1 MPANWRAYTLYSQSI
16 SKLLR
21 ALKLDES
28 LVDLIIT
35 DRGVKIQTTAASR
48 SFNGHLFLPKE
59 LFTTYDYEPE
69 ELPELSTTLSLPAI
83 VNSLRMVVEWQP
95 NDEGLAS
102 SGGGAGGLSKSSVGC
117 FFLYILNKPLQIS
130 FVQGTMQT
138 TCDLTAYDREDNSD
152 EQRVVMLDLAN
163 IQLQVIM
170 TADALVSM
178 LTDLEVVST
187 QTMTLTAL
195 EHPAR
200 LNIHGQGL
208 DASID
213 FTLPVENDAIET
225 MVADPGTKFSY
236 DFTNLGKCRDIAKL
250 ASRVSL
256 RCDSNGTLSIQ
267 CQCDFENTSCYV
279 EFRFLAYAD

>member
-28 LVDLIIT
+28 LADLIIT
-35 DRGVKIQTTAASR
+35 ERGVKIQTTAVSR

-59 LFTTYDYEPE
+59 LFTTYEYEPE
-69 ELPELSTTLSLPAI
+69 EFSELSATLSLPA
-83 VNSLRMVVEWQP
+83 VVSSLRMVVEWQQ
-95 NDEGLAS
+95 NDEGS
-102 SGGGAGGLSKSSVGC
+102 SGSGGAGGLGKSSVGC
-117 FFLYILNKPLQIS
+117 FFLYVHNKPLQIS

-138 TCDLTAYDREDNSD
+138 TCDLTVYDREDNSD
-152 EQRVVMLDLAN
+152 EQRVVMLDLTS
-163 IQLQVIM
+163 IQLQVI
-170 TADALVSM
+170 TAAEVLTSM
-178 LTDLEVVST
+178 LADLEAVST

-195 EHPAR
+195 EYPSR
-200 LNIHGQGL
+200 LHVHGQGL
-208 DASID
+208 DASVE
-213 FTLPVENDAIET
+213 FTLPVETDAIET
-225 MVADPGTKFSY
+225 MVADPGTQFSY
-236 DFTNLGKCRDIAKL
+236 DFRNLGKCRDIAKL

-279 EFRFLAYAD
+279 EFRFLAYVN